1 MAKTGP
7 LLLVSIL
14 AALQFMSENMVRQL
28 VPLHVEALGAAP
40 ETIGLVV
47 SAFNFLP
54 LFLAIP
60 GGVIVDTLGY
70 RSMIIL
76 GSVLLAAALVALAA
90 VPTIPA
96 VAFAQLVSGIGMVVV
111 ILATQAYVSR
121 VHNPQGVT
129 ANFAYYS
136 FAMSFGF
143 LLGPPIGGWIADLGG
158 YPATFLTAAIIVALT
173 IPMVFRLPEPDAAG
187 AIERPGRDRL
197 GDEMRRA
204 LAETPALLR
213 RRAVQMSLAVSIVAL
228 FVLSL
233 RSSFYPVYLESIGFN
248 RTSIGLLISIQSL
261 VALVCRPFLAQFI
274 ANFGMRGLLM
284 GALLCGGLGT
294 VMTPFLTGAA
304 ALAGVAV
311 LTGITTT
318 FTQPISM
325 ILMAEGSSNGK
336 AGLAMGLR
344 QTTNQIGLFAGPVIY
359 GLAVAQAGI
368 ASAFYLATA
377 VLVIAAFLTPIMG
390 FPARVKKG
398 VGTR

>member
-1 MAKTGP
+1 
-7 LLLVSIL
+7 
-14 AALQFMSENMVRQL
+14 
-28 VPLHVEALGAAP
+28 
-40 ETIGLVV
+40 
-47 SAFNFLP
+47 
-54 LFLAIP
+54 
-60 GGVIVDTLGY
+60 
-70 RSMIIL
+70 
-76 GSVLLAAALVALAA
+76 
-90 VPTIPA
+90 
-96 VAFAQLVSGIGMVVV
+96 
-111 ILATQAYVSR
+111 
-121 VHNPQGVT
+121 
-129 ANFAYYS
+129 
-136 FAMSFGF
+136 
-143 LLGPPIGGWIADLGG
+143 
-158 YPATFLTAAIIVALT
+158 
-173 IPMVFRLPEPDAAG
+173 LPEPDAAG